1 MPSLEDSTLVHRL
14 PPRRPWD
21 TRALIL
27 DGTGGFKSAPV
38 FPGRFSF
45 CRARRVSCKS
55 GAFLALSSAFMKT
68 VARCLLVAALMTS
81 IGLHWAVLQSAAWVG
96 MAVAYSVERGSVVQ
110 GLSDT
115 FDGEHPCPLCQAVSE
130 GVKDG
135 PGTDGPA
142 PVKPA
147 KELTLALVSI
157 PVFIF
162 SASPPVFW
170 STTSE
175 TAKGRGQAPLAPPPR
190 TLA

>member
-1 MPSLEDSTLVHRL
+1 MLLH
-14 PPRRPWD
+14 
-21 TRALIL
+21 
-27 DGTGGFKSAPV
+27 
-38 FPGRFSF
+38 
-45 CRARRVSCKS
+45 
-55 GAFLALSSAFMKT
+55 MKT

-96 MAVAYSVERGSVVQ
+96 MAVAYSVECGSVVQ

-135 PGTDGPA
+135 PATDSPA
-142 PVKPA
+142 PLKPA

-157 PVFIF
+157 PVFVF
-162 SASPPVFW
+162 SAAPPASW

-175 TAKGRGQAPLAPPPR
+175 AAEARVQAPASPPPR
-190 TLA
+190 ALA

>member
-1 MPSLEDSTLVHRL
+1 MH
-14 PPRRPWD
+14 
-21 TRALIL
+21 
-27 DGTGGFKSAPV
+27 
-38 FPGRFSF
+38 
-45 CRARRVSCKS
+45 
-55 GAFLALSSAFMKT
+55 MKT
-68 VARCLLVAALMTS
+68 AARCLLVAALMTS

-135 PGTDGPA
+135 PASDGPA
-142 PVKPA
+142 PVKSV

-157 PVFIF
+157 PVFVF
-162 SASPPVFW
+162 SSAPPVSW

-175 TAKGRGQAPLAPPPR
+175 AAEARAQALAAPPPR

>member
-1 MPSLEDSTLVHRL
+1 MH
-14 PPRRPWD
+14 
-21 TRALIL
+21 
-27 DGTGGFKSAPV
+27 
-38 FPGRFSF
+38 
-45 CRARRVSCKS
+45 
-55 GAFLALSSAFMKT
+55 MKT
-68 VARCLLVAALMTS
+68 AARCLLVAALMTS

-135 PGTDGPA
+135 PASDGPA
-142 PVKPA
+142 PVKSV

-157 PVFIF
+157 PVFVF
-162 SASPPVFW
+162 SSAPPVSW

-175 TAKGRGQAPLAPPPR
+175 AAEARAQAPAAPPPR